1 MSDPTKTFTI
11 VVGKK
16 LLQIE
21 AATPMRAVF
30 MAYQTHPAEFKG
42 DFNEVCVFEGTA
54 PECIYKLMGI
64 YVL

>member
-1 MSDPTKTFTI
+1 MSDRTYTI

-16 LLQIE
+16 LLQVV
-21 AATPMRAVF
+21 APTPMRAVF
-30 MAYQTHPAEFKG
+30 MAYQAHAGEFKG

-54 PECIYKLMGI
+54 PECIYTPCGI